1 MPPHAHQAVRPPE
14 FARFQP
20 PIPPVFTGDRT
31 LSAETWLET
40 LKNYNRET
48 GRQDQLARSLRSFL
62 TGIAGTWYRT
72 ESEHEGWN
80 DSTPDAVV
88 QLAFLQ
94 RFGNSPAKSALAR
107 AELAAFRQGV
117 LSVDA
122 FADEVERRSSDIKDI
137 TLKEKQF
144 FFLNGLNPYYLQHVT
159 LGQETFEGMRQQA
172 REAELKNRMSVN
184 ATVVQPSAVP
194 PVASTA
200 TPFIPVTAASVATP
214 VAAPNQT
221 PRVTTMQTQDVDTNM
236 DTSVATLRKHEYYDS
251 GVDRQEALVPKRP
264 RLFHPR
270 PPLQFDQ
277 DQRNNDRRRGLCY
290 ICHQPNHL
298 QRNCPHNTAARHPR
312 PYYYPRPPVYPM
324 VNSLTGYTLDA
335 HLSATLPHVAKRWTS
350 GL

>member
-1 MPPHAHQAVRPPE
+1 MKVGITALPMP
-14 FARFQP
+14 
-20 PIPPVFTGDRT
+20 
-31 LSAETWLET
+31 L
-40 LKNYNRET
+40 Y
-48 GRQDQLARSLRSFL
+48 SF
-62 TGIAGTWYRT
+62 
-72 ESEHEGWN
+72 
-80 DSTPDAVV
+80 
-88 QLAFLQ
+88 AFLQ

-270 PPLQFDQ
+270 PPPQFDQ

-324 VNSLTGYTLDA
+324 VNSLTGYTP
-335 HLSATLPHVAKRWTS
+335 TLIYQPPYPTWPSVGQAVYNPLMPNPLPPPVPLTQVVPQPHFLAQASTNPGVPGS
-350 GL
+350 IIP